1 MNSTPTENA
10 ALAAEHSQQ
19 PRRVRVTDYDRL
31 VDDLAYTYEGIFSRD
46 SIAKAVADAPRRS
59 NRRPQSPISCRYWFP
74 DSPGNSSPLPPKV
87 MGV

>member
-10 ALAAEHSQQ
+10 ALAAEHSEQ

-46 SIAKAVADAPRRS
+46 SIAQAVADARQALEPTATI
-59 NRRPQSPISCRYWFP
+59 PDSCRYWFP
-74 DSPGNSSPLPPKV
+74 DSPGNSSPLLPKLT
-87 MGV
+87 GV